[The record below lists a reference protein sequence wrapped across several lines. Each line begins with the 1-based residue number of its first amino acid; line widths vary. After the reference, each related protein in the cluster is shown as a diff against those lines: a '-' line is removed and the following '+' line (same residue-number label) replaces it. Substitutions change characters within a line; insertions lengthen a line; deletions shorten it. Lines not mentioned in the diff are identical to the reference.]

1 MATVYLK
8 FTDQS
13 EAVTA
18 METAGYRLDPYQSH
32 VNGNGWGPL
41 FSIPD
46 TAGHFCNLYDCETLP
61 ESLQQYVVPEPLT
74 PYNVRAGEHI
84 NTVFLTV
91 IVTAAIRDTARA
103 LVVAMAGPTH
113 ADMWSIGLS
122 ADGSAPATHYIN
134 SGPVRVELAAMLGN
148 AELLAAVT
156 GITLPEA
163 QYILSQC
170 IVTDA
175 EPEQAM
181 ADNGLVFALE

>member
-13 EAVTA
+13 EAVTTMGA
-18 METAGYRLDPYQSH
+18 AGYTLDPYQAH
-32 VNGNGWGPL
+32 VTGNGWGSL

-46 TAGHFCNLYDCETLP
+46 TAGHFCNLYDCDSLP
-61 ESLQQYVVPEPLT
+61 ESLQQYVVPAPLT
-74 PYNVRAGEHI
+74 PFNVRAGEHVD
-84 NTVFLTV
+84 TVFRTV
-91 IVTAAIRDTARA
+91 IVTTAIRDTARA

-113 ADMWSIGLS
+113 ADMWSTPVYLGGELF
-122 ADGSAPATHYIN
+122 GYIN